1 MNLLLEG
8 KQLKGLV
15 ARGKMWTSK
24 WKSTIWK
31 LESTTVGGDNFLILK
46 DFLDEIGGDINK

>member
-15 ARGKMWTSK
+15 ASGKMWTSK